1 MKQFLKL
8 FFISGLVVLS
18 SCIKQDDK
26 AYDGGPKVE
35 FDAAV
40 LNAPATGKTFPI
52 LTRVPLYG
60 VSQTGANPAI
70 TRTSGTIRFRVNLVG
85 PQAST
90 DRTIN
95 YTVVQSE
102 STAVQG
108 THYTTPG
115 TLVIPANSSFGELTI
130 NVLNPGVSSPTPVIL
145 VIELTGNDGIAPS
158 ENYKRLGISIS
169 QS

>member
-8 FFISGLVVLS
+8 IFISSLVVLS
-18 SCIKQDDK
+18 SCIKQDSK
-26 AYDGGPKVE
+26 EFNGGPKVE

-52 LTRVPLYG
+52 LTRVPAYG
-60 VSQTGANPAI
+60 AAQSNSNPAI
-70 TRTSGTIRFRVNLVG
+70 TRSSGTIRFRVNLVG
-85 PQAST
+85 RQSSS
-90 DRTIN
+90 DQTIN
-95 YTVVQSE
+95 YRVVQSE
-102 STAVQG
+102 TTAVQG

-115 TLVIPANSSFGELTI
+115 TFVIPANSSFGEVTI
-130 NVLNPGVSSPTPVIL
+130 NVLNPGVSSSTPVIL
-145 VIELTGNDGIAPS
+145 VIELVGNDGIAPS